1 MSEKKNEYAELEEKS
16 LKILQ
21 FVETLV
27 DENADGYAKSGDVM
41 SLLGG
46 TIHMF
51 FKQCYEQLGA
61 KRATEIKSAMMLLLK
76 IPHWIQR

>member
-1 MSEKKNEYAELEEKS
+1 MSEKKKEYSELEEKS
-16 LKILQ
+16 LKVLQ

-46 TIHMF
+46 TIYMF
-51 FKQCYEQLGA
+51 FKQCYELFGA
-61 KRATEIKSAMMLLLK
+61 KRASEIKSAMILL
-76 IPHWIQR
+76 IRMA

>member
-1 MSEKKNEYAELEEKS
+1 MREKEKEILKEKS

-21 FVETLV
+21 FIETLV
-27 DENADGYAKSGDVM
+27 DEDADGSVKVGDVM

-51 FKQCYEQLGA
+51 FKQNKEQLGV
-61 KRATEIKSAMMLLLK
+61 KRATEIKSAMMLLVK
-76 IPHWIQR
+76 MA

>member
-1 MSEKKNEYAELEEKS
+1 MSEKEKEILKEKS

-21 FVETLV
+21 FIETLV
-27 DENADGYAKSGDVM
+27 DEDADGTVKAGDVM

-51 FKQCYEQLGA
+51 FKQNKEQLGT
-61 KRATEIKSAMMLLLK
+61 KRATEIKSAMMLLVK
-76 IPHWIQR
+76 FA

>member
-1 MSEKKNEYAELEEKS
+1 MSKIEERRDELKEKS

-21 FVETLV
+21 FIETMVEE
-27 DENADGYAKSGDVM
+27 DADGTVKAGDVM

-51 FKQCYEQLGA
+51 FKQNKEQLGV
-61 KRATEIKSAMMLLLK
+61 KRAAEIKSAMMLLVK
-76 IPHWIQR
+76 MA

>member
-1 MSEKKNEYAELEEKS
+1 MSEKEKEILKEKS

-21 FVETLV
+21 FIETLV
-27 DENADGYAKSGDVM
+27 DEDADGFVKAGDVM

-51 FKQCYEQLGA
+51 FKQNKEQLGA
-61 KRATEIKSAMMLLLK
+61 KRAAEIKSAMMLLVK
-76 IPHWIQR
+76 MA

>member
-1 MSEKKNEYAELEEKS
+1 MSKIEERRDELKEKS

-21 FVETLV
+21 FIETMVEE
-27 DENADGYAKSGDVM
+27 DADGTVKAGDVM

-51 FKQCYEQLGA
+51 FKQNKEQLGA
-61 KRATEIKSAMMLLLK
+61 KRATDIKSAMMLLVK
-76 IPHWIQR
+76 MA

>member
-1 MSEKKNEYAELEEKS
+1 MSKNDKEILKEKS

-21 FVETLV
+21 FIETMVEE
-27 DENADGYAKSGDVM
+27 DADGTVKAGDVM

-51 FKQCYEQLGA
+51 FKQNKEQLGA
-61 KRATEIKSAMMLLLK
+61 KRATEIKSAMMLLVK
-76 IPHWIQR
+76 MA

>member
-1 MSEKKNEYAELEEKS
+1 MSKIEERRDELKEKS

-21 FVETLV
+21 FIETMVEE
-27 DENADGYAKSGDVM
+27 DADGTVKAGDVM

-51 FKQCYEQLGA
+51 FKQNKEQLGA
-61 KRATEIKSAMMLLLK
+61 KRATEIKSAMMLLVK
-76 IPHWIQR
+76 MA

>member
-1 MSEKKNEYAELEEKS
+1 MSEKRKEYAELEEKS
-16 LKILQ
+16 LKVLQ

-27 DENADGYAKSGDVM
+27 DENADGTVKSGDVM

-51 FKQCYEQLGA
+51 FKQNKEQLGT
-61 KRATEIKSAMMLLLK
+61 KRATEIKSAMMLLVK
-76 IPHWIQR
+76 FA